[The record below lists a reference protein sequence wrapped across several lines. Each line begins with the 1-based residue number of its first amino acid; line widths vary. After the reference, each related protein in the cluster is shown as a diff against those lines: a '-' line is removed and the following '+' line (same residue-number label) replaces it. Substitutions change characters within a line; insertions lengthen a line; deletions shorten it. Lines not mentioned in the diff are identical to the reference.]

1 MATPL
6 AEIIEHITEL
16 GSFRLYG
23 AHCWCEIIGG
33 ASLGKYRED
42 AENLRIEQI
51 EIHGR
56 SGQLLGRL
64 FAAFEAGAD
73 KDPDE
78 QATLSAAAKLA
89 ALAIETRRLYTDLRH
104 RSEFD
109 QLTDVHNRFSIE
121 KYLDSLVNESRDTA
135 GIFGLIY
142 VDLNEF
148 KQVNDVYGHR
158 VGDLYLQEVASR
170 MKRQLRSADMLARLG
185 GDEFAAVLP
194 LVGSREQAAEVAMRL
209 ERSFDDPFTINGHTL
224 RGSASV
230 GVALYPEDGTTR
242 DSLLSAADAAM
253 YVSKHTRKQVA
264 AEIDSGAES
273 GIPSQKRS

>member
-1 MATPL
+1 
-6 AEIIEHITEL
+6 
-16 GSFRLYG
+16 
-23 AHCWCEIIGG
+23 
-33 ASLGKYRED
+33 
-42 AENLRIEQI
+42 
-51 EIHGR
+51 
-56 SGQLLGRL
+56 LLGRL
-64 FAAFEAGAD
+64 YAAFEAGAD

-194 LVGSREQAAEVAMRL
+194 LVGGREQAAEVAMRL